1 MHDRSPFILKD
12 LPNFRPNS
20 RAAMAALLC
29 SLAAVSSSALAQTSA
44 PAAPPATT
52 PVTTQATSGEPGRL
66 ADVIVTA
73 QKVAQPAGKAAI
85 SITAIGGEE
94 LRTLGVANA
103 TALTTLM
110 PNVQISSGSAG
121 STDISIRGI
130 VSTNTT
136 EVGDPAAAFH
146 VDGVYLGRPQSA
158 GANFYDLERVE
169 VLRGPQ
175 GTLYGRNAT
184 AGAVNLITN
193 KPGKKFAGEAN
204 VLLGTQNLKAF
215 EGMVNVPVNSTLALR
230 AVVSSTNRDGFL
242 ITADGSGVANTFSK
256 NRDDVANLSARV
268 HGLLTFSANTKLLL
282 TADMSNNK
290 GAGPGSVPL
299 ATYQTKTG
307 SEQRTVLTNKN
318 EGARDDKSTGLAAE
332 FTANVGVG
340 ELTYLGARRTFD
352 RNNLSSTGAV
362 SSLTVSGFTQTSHEL
377 RLASN
382 PASNPG
388 SSPLTWVGGLYAFDE
403 QGNIDATFG
412 INPFGAANPGY
423 RFIQTP
429 VTSKSTAAFGQVT
442 YSLTPTFRLTAGLRH
457 TKDDKVRDGRI
468 TNAAGSFNFPPGDNK
483 AAVSYSQS
491 TWKLGADADLA
502 PGVLGYVSAATGY
515 KAGGY
520 FDGSNAKGDNTYRPE
535 LLTSVEAGLKGR
547 FLNNRLR
554 LSASVFSYDYKD
566 LQISYVALN
575 PLTNAAGT
583 ITTNAA
589 RARNNGIELEAK
601 LALGDNGTL
610 NVGAGLLDATYD
622 SFTFPVTLPARPVA
636 IDYAGKML
644 DRAPSATLNLGYTH
658 DWALGNGAAVTA
670 YIGTRYSS
678 AYVLSNFAVATP
690 VQYTQASH
698 TRTDVNA
705 TYNAAGDK
713 WYLQAYGRNLENR
726 TVMTGFT
733 FSSFTG
739 SQVFLNEARS
749 FGLRGGVR
757 F

>member
-1 MHDRSPFILKD
+1 MNTSPF
-12 LPNFRPNS
+12 FRLNAL
-20 RAAMAALLC
+20 AAAALACTL
-29 SLAAVSSSALAQTSA
+29 SSAVSAQVSTPTST
-44 PAAPPATT
+44 PA
-52 PVTTQATSGEPGRL
+52 EPSRL
-66 ADVIVTA
+66 ADVVITA
-73 QKVAQPAGKAAI
+73 QKIAQPASKAAI
-85 SITAIGGEE
+85 SITAVGGEE
-94 LRTLGVANA
+94 LRTSGATSA

-110 PNVQISSGSAG
+110 PNVQISGGGAG

-136 EVGDPAAAFH
+136 EVGDPAAAFNI
-146 VDGVYLGRPQSA
+146 DGVYLGRPQSA
-158 GANFYDLERVE
+158 GANFFDLERVE

-184 AGAVNLITN
+184 AGAINLITN

-204 VLLGTQNLKAF
+204 VLLGTQSLRTF

-230 AVVSSTNRDGFL
+230 AVVSSTSRDGFL
-242 ITADGSGVANTFSK
+242 VTADGSGVANTFSK
-256 NRDDVANLSARV
+256 NRDDAANLSARV
-268 HGLLTFSANTKLLL
+268 HGLLTFNANTKLLL

-299 ATYQTKTG
+299 ATYQNKTG
-307 SEQRTVLTNKN
+307 SEQRTVLTNRN
-318 EGARDDKSTGLAAE
+318 EGSRDDKFTGLAAE

-352 RNNLSSTGAV
+352 RNNLSSTGGV
-362 SSLTVSGFTQTSHEL
+362 TSLTVSGFTQTSHEL

-382 PASNPG
+382 PG
-388 SSPLTWVGGLYAFDE
+388 SGPLAWVGGLYAYDE
-403 QGNIDATFG
+403 QGDIDATFG
-412 INPFGAANPGY
+412 INPFGAANPGF

-429 VTSKSTAAFGQVT
+429 VTSKSVAAFGQAT
-442 YSLTPTFRLTAGLRH
+442 YSLSPTLRLTAGLRH
-457 TKDDKVRDGRI
+457 TKDDKARDGR
-468 TNAAGSFNFPPGDNK
+468 TTSAAGTFNFPPGDNK

-520 FDGSNAKGDNTYRPE
+520 FDGSNARGDNTYRPE
-535 LLTSVEAGLKGR
+535 LLTSMEAGLKGR
-547 FLNNRLR
+547 FLDNRLR
-554 LSASVFSYDYKD
+554 LSAAVFSYDYKD

-575 PLTNAAGT
+575 PLTNTAGT

-589 RARNNGIELEAK
+589 RAKNNGIELEAK
-601 LALGDNGTL
+601 LAIADNGTL
-610 NVGAGLLDATYD
+610 NIGAGLLDATYD
-622 SFTFPVTLPARPVA
+622 SFTFPVVLPARPVA
-636 IDYAGKML
+636 IDFAGKKL
-644 DRAPSATLNLGYTH
+644 DRAPSATFNLGYTH
-658 DWALGNGAAVTA
+658 DWALPGGAGLTA
-670 YIGTRYSS
+670 FLGMRYTSS
-678 AYVLSNFAVATP
+678 YVLSNFAVATP

-698 TRTDVNA
+698 TRTDFNV
-705 TYNAAGDK
+705 TYNATGDK
-713 WYLQAYGRNLENR
+713 WYVQAYGRNLENR

-739 SQVFLNEARS
+739 GQVFLNEPRS